1 MDAELDL
8 TLERPTTATQAALW
22 RAWSE
27 AELFARWWLPAPM
40 RCRVDRLDAVPGGG
54 FVTAWS
60 EDGVAFQ
67 QHMDARFLEA
77 VPERLIV
84 FTNAVDA
91 SGRPARPD
99 PVAVTGAFELLP
111 GLVRVTARH
120 ATARDRERHRELG
133 FDEGWGAVLAQLTA
147 MAESL

>member
-1 MDAELDL
+1 MDPELDL
-8 TLERPTTATQAALW
+8 TLERRTAATQAALW

-27 AELFARWWLPAPM
+27 TELFARWWLPAPM
-40 RCRVDRLDAVPGGG
+40 HCRVHRLDTVPGGG

-60 EDGVAFQ
+60 EDGAAFQ
-67 QHMDARFLEA
+67 PHMDARFLEA

-91 SGRPARPD
+91 SGRPAHPD
-99 PVAVTGAFELLP
+99 PVAVTGVFELLP
-111 GLVRVTARH
+111 GLVRVAARH
-120 ATARDRERHRELG
+120 ADALDRDRHRELG

-147 MAESL
+147 LAESL